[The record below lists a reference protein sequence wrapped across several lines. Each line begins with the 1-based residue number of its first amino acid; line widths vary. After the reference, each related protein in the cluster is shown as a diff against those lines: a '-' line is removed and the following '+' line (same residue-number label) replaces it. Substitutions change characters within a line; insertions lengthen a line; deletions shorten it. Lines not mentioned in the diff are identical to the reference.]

1 LERPLLDLLPDAGQI
16 SREKTFPAEKF
27 AHRLAT
33 VLRFQINLELFLG
46 AQITALLSGVLFGA
60 SDELLLLMFF
70 PVLSRQGRAWFRS
83 PCGLPPPCPPLSLVA
98 Y

>member
-16 SREKTFPAEKF
+16 SPRKDLPGGEVR
-27 AHRLAT
+27 HRLAT

-46 AQITALLSGVLFGA
+46 AQITAASFSGVLFGA

-70 PVLSRQGRAWFRS
+70 PVLSRQGRHGSGRPA
-83 PCGLPPPCPPLSLVA
+83 GSLHHA
-98 Y
+98 RPSAL